1 MVYNTNNLEV
11 RGQFM
16 FCVFQGKDG
25 EVERELKKKQISLIL
40 HGFNINQNQF
50 RFCTGSTS
58 IKTNYPNT

>member
-40 HGFNINQNQF
+40 HGFNINQNQL
-50 RFCTGSTS
+50 S
-58 IKTNYPNT
+58 KYLN

>member
-25 EVERELKKKQISLIL
+25 EVERGLKKKQISLIL

-50 RFCTGSTS
+50 RFCTGSTL